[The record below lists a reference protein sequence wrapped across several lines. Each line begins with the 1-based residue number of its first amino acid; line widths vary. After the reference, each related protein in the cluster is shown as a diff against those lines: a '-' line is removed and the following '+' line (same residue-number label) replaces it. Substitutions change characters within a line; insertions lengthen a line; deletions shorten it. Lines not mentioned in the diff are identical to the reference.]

1 MGRRKQAGGRKRRLT
16 DIRHIVSKTYY
27 MSSLRKGRSLAD
39 PRTFGFL
46 VSDVARM
53 TRALLER
60 RIASAGLGV
69 TPGEARALLH
79 IVALEGGRQTRI
91 AERMGVEPM
100 TACAYIDKLEK
111 RGLVVREADPDD
123 RRAKQVRATAEAE
136 PLIEA
141 LQAESAAMRA
151 DILDGLTPAERDAM
165 MIALRHAHANLQDL
179 LAPHPAEAL
188 AS

>member
-1 MGRRKQAGGRKRRLT
+1 M
-16 DIRHIVSKTYY
+16 
-27 MSSLRKGRSLAD
+27 AD
-39 PRTFGFL
+39 PQTFGFL
-46 VSDVARM
+46 VSDVARL

-60 RIASAGLGV
+60 RITSAGLGI

-100 TACAYIDKLEK
+100 TACGYIDKLEA
-111 RGLVVREADPDD
+111 RGLVTREADPDD
-123 RRAKQVRATAEAE
+123 RRAKQVHATEAAK
-136 PLIEA
+136 PLIAA

-151 DILDGLTPAERDAM
+151 DILAGLTPDERDATM
-165 MIALRHAHANLQDL
+165 AALRHAHVNLQAL
-179 LAPHPAEAL
+179 LAPQPEEAL